1 MPRSMAI
8 GLIGLIP
15 KSEGILDDIRK
26 WRPIIF
32 LNTIYNFFAKTLSLR
47 LQPLLD
53 DLIRVSQTGFI
64 QERSI
69 MDNQFFFGRLLPWLA
84 RKKKIELFCY
94 LIVKKPT
101 IELFGISFVVLL

>member
-1 MPRSMAI
+1 MAV
-8 GLIGLIP
+8 GLIYLLSKG
-15 KSEGILDDIRK
+15 EGISDDIKK
-26 WRPIIF
+26 WRSINL
-32 LNTIYNFFAKTLSLR
+32 LNTIYKRNAKTLSLIVWR
-47 LQPLLD
+47 LLH
-53 DLIRVSQTGFI
+53 DLIHVAQTCFI

-101 IELFGISFVVLL
+101 IELFGISFMVLL